1 MDLKEKRALVKD
13 IVGNRRLPYSLEILE
28 VQGDKVKVLN
38 NFGSEIVYIKKGEQY
53 FLEEELK

>member
-28 VQGDKVKVLN
+28 VQGDNVKILN

>member
-28 VQGDKVKVLN
+28 VQGDNVKVLN